1 MAPHPQDVAYEASIS
16 DPSKFWAHQAKQ
28 LTWHTTPSTAFRKQT
43 RKLKSGV
50 SHSSWTWFPDGE
62 ISTSYN
68 CIDRHVEAGHGD
80 NIAIIWD
87 SPVSNSKQKISY
99 AELQDEV
106 ATLAGVLREQGV
118 KRGDTVLIYM
128 PMVPAALV
136 GMLATVRL
144 GALHAVVFGGFSAAS
159 LAQRIEACEPK
170 VVLTASCGIEG
181 AKGPLPYQP
190 MIRGAVEQSSH
201 KPGRV
206 LIWQRE
212 QSRWDDVREEDGER
226 DWQTLVKSA
235 RDRGLTAENV
245 PVKSSDGLYI
255 IYTSG
260 TTGLPKGVLREAG
273 GHAVGLNLSIRY
285 IFGIRGP
292 GDVLFTASDIGWV
305 VGHSYIVYAP
315 LLAGATT
322 VLFEGKPVGTPNADT
337 FWRVV
342 EEYKVNSMFTAPT
355 ALRAIRKD
363 DPKNSLFEKRGKSGG
378 LKSLRALFLAGER
391 SEPAIVTMYQELL
404 AKHCAPQATVIDNW
418 WSSESG
424 SPMTG
429 LALLPGVAHQFDDHT
444 WHPPLPVKAGSA
456 GKPAPGFD
464 VRIVDDEGKEIPKG
478 NMGNIVLGIPFAPT
492 GLTTLWNDEER
503 FYKGYL
509 KRFDGKWLDTGD
521 AGMIDEDG
529 YVHVMSRADD
539 IINVAAHRLST
550 GAIEQ
555 AISSHPAI
563 TEAAVV
569 GIPDHMKG
577 HVPFAFIGIADP
589 PSDLLKDLN
598 GRLRHSI
605 GPIASL
611 AGFIAAPGIIPKTRS
626 GKTLRR
632 TLKEILENAVE
643 GNFEKDPSYPS
654 TIEDASVVEK
664 AKEAVKDYFKTG
676 EGSKMKAKL

>member
-1 MAPHPQDVAYEASIS
+1 MTPHPQDLAYEASIS
-16 DPSKFWAHQAKQ
+16 DPSTFWARQAKQ
-28 LTWHTTPSTAFRKQT
+28 LTWHKTPSTAFRKQT

-50 SHSSWTWFPDGE
+50 SHASWTWFPDGE

-80 NIAIIWD
+80 KTAIIWD

-106 ATLAGVLREQGV
+106 ATLAGVLREGGV
-118 KRGDTVLIYM
+118 RKGDTVLVYM
-128 PMVPAALV
+128 PMIPAALV

-144 GALHAVVFGGFSAAS
+144 GAIHAVVFGGFSAAS
-159 LAQRIEACEPK
+159 LAQRIEACKPK
-170 VVLTASCGIEG
+170 VILTASCGIEG
-181 AKGPLPYQP
+181 AKGPLPYRP
-190 MIRGAVEQSSH
+190 MVRGAVEQSSH

-206 LIWQRE
+206 LIWERE
-212 QSRWDDVREEDGER
+212 QSRWDDVREQDGER
-226 DWQTLVKSA
+226 DWQTLVKA
-235 RDRGLTAENV
+235 AKERGVTAENV
-245 PVKSSDGLYI
+245 PVKSSDGIYI
-255 IYTSG
+255 IYTS
-260 TTGLPKGVLREAG
+260 
-273 GHAVGLNLSIRY
+273 
-285 IFGIRGP
+285 
-292 GDVLFTASDIGWV
+292 
-305 VGHSYIVYAP
+305 
-315 LLAGATT
+315 GATT

-337 FWRVV
+337 FFRII
-342 EEYKVNSMFTAPT
+342 EEHKVNSFFTAPT
-355 ALRAIRKD
+355 ALRAIRKE

-429 LALLPGVAHQFDDHT
+429 LALLPGVATQFNDHT

-464 VRIVDDEGKEIPKG
+464 VRVVDDEGKEIPKG
-478 NMGNIVLGIPFAPT
+478 SMGNIVLGIPFAPT

-521 AGMIDEDG
+521 AGMIDDDG

-569 GIPDHMKG
+569 GIPDQMKG
-577 HVPFAFIGIADP
+577 HVPFAIIGIADP

-643 GNFEKDPSYPS
+643 GNFEKEPSYPS

-664 AKEAVKDYFKTG
+664 AKDAVKEYFQIG
-676 EGSKMKAKL
+676 DGSKMKAKL